1 MCIKGSN
8 LIWIVCILSI
18 LYSLA
23 KFPISL
29 TIELVS
35 SDENGTTFFSCVKQK
50 QIGRYSL
57 ILMYLYDMTDFDTSR
72 LHMCIVSFIS

>member
-1 MCIKGSN
+1 MVQTRLEIAFEIIDLIIGRVCNYICIKGSN

-50 QIGRYSL
+50 
-57 ILMYLYDMTDFDTSR
+57 
-72 LHMCIVSFIS
+72 

>member
-1 MCIKGSN
+1 MVQTRLEIPFEIIDLIIGRICNYMRIKGSN

-35 SDENGTTFFSCVKQK
+35 SDENGATLFSCVKQK
-50 QIGRYSL
+50 
-57 ILMYLYDMTDFDTSR
+57 
-72 LHMCIVSFIS
+72 